1 MGRQSTLEGA
11 DTLGSAIPY
20 FALDQP
26 SEIRS
31 GQPPCTLHPAPC
43 TLHPAPCTL
52 NPAPFNMHVFRAEPA
67 LADPLRSAL
76 KRENSL
82 LTTYC
87 SESTLSS

>member
-31 GQPPCTLHPAPC
+31 GQPPCTL
-43 TLHPAPCTL
+43 
-52 NPAPFNMHVFRAEPA
+52 NPAPFNMHVFRAGPA

-76 KRENSL
+76 KRENSS